1 MSTYS
6 NFPDDKGIEDRKL
19 LPLSHKFYA
28 DDPVKYNEFVVDFI
42 GLLIKSM
49 KDEGV
54 DFIKLS
60 QFQEMKESFKGD
72 KDEH

>member
-6 NFPDDKGIEDRKL
+6 NFPSDKEIEDRKL
-19 LPLSHKFYA
+19 LPLSHNFYA
-28 DDPVKYNEFVVDFI
+28 DDPTKYDECIVDFI

-49 KDEGV
+49 RDEGV
-54 DFIKLS
+54 DSIKLS